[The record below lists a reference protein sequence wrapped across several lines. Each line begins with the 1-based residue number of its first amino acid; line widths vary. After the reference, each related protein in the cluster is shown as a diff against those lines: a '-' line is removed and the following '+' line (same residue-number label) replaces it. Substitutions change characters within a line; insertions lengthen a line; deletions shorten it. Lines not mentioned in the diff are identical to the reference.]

1 MLARHEPSDTQPLV
15 AGPRSQPSQS
25 LESPPPGTIADT
37 ISPSS
42 ASSASQSA
50 PTPYKRELF
59 LGINSPMA
67 AAFCFSTIAIMPSI
81 SASFDFGLANGGPST
96 MVWGFL
102 IASGFTIATTASLAE
117 ICSVYP
123 GAGSAYYWTG
133 NLAPS
138 AWAPIVSFYCGFLS
152 VIGNLAFLA
161 VRVAPVLFCF
171 LLRNVFRMYFSCW

>member
-1 MLARHEPSDTQPLV
+1 MLARHESSDTQPLV
-15 AGPRSQPSQS
+15 APLSTSHS
-25 LESPPPGTIADT
+25 LESPPPGTVAGT
-37 ISPSS
+37 ICPSS
-42 ASSASQSA
+42 SSSAA

-59 LGINSPMA
+59 VGINSPMA

-138 AWAPIVSFYCGFLS
+138 AWAPIMAFYCGFLS
-152 VIGNLAFLA
+152 VIGNLAFLS
-161 VRVAPVLFCF
+161 VRDFCVHGRA
-171 LLRNVFRMYFSCW
+171 LRSR